1 MKVKNKPWHSL
12 NYTPIGSI
20 ENGYVETA
28 ANRLYYAAYYAVSA
42 LLISYK
48 YEASTHN
55 GVIQMFG
62 KVFLRNNIIDKK
74 YGKTFNQL
82 FSLRLTGDYEDR
94 HILDLETEVL
104 PLVEPAKELI
114 DLVSEMAKK
123 QLMWLQN
130 RPSVV
135 RWATRITDAT
145 TEGCLGSFIGS
156 DVLVFPSDLFHKIP
170 LYVHCYKS
178 SNPSFIFLLL
188 FYYKYDKAFDNSRK
202 QSFHL
207 HTME

>member
-1 MKVKNKPWHSL
+1 MTKGQLSDADRMEVVRYRLEKANRT
-12 NYTPIGSI
+12 YQEAVGSI
-20 ENGYVETA
+20 NSGYVETS

-62 KVFLRNNIIDKK
+62 KAFLKSGIIDKR

-94 HILDLETEVL
+94 HILDMETEVM

-114 DLVSEMAKK
+114 DLVS
-123 QLMWLQN
+123 
-130 RPSVV
+130 
-135 RWATRITDAT
+135 
-145 TEGCLGSFIGS
+145 
-156 DVLVFPSDLFHKIP
+156 DL
-170 LYVHCYKS
+170 
-178 SNPSFIFLLL
+178 
-188 FYYKYDKAFDNSRK
+188 ARK
-202 QSFHL
+202 QISL
-207 HTME
+207 D

>member
-1 MKVKNKPWHSL
+1 MIKGQLTDTDRTEIVKYRLEKAYRTYNEA
-12 NYTPIGSI
+12 IGSI
-20 ENGYVETA
+20 ENSHVETA
-28 ANRLYYAAYYAVSA
+28 ANRLYYAVSA

-94 HILDLETEVL
+94 HILDMETEVL

-123 QLMWLQN
+123 QLKEL
-130 RPSVV
+130 
-135 RWATRITDAT
+135 T
-145 TEGCLGSFIGS
+145 L
-156 DVLVFPSDLFHKIP
+156 
-170 LYVHCYKS
+170 
-178 SNPSFIFLLL
+178 
-188 FYYKYDKAFDNSRK
+188 
-202 QSFHL
+202 
-207 HTME
+207 